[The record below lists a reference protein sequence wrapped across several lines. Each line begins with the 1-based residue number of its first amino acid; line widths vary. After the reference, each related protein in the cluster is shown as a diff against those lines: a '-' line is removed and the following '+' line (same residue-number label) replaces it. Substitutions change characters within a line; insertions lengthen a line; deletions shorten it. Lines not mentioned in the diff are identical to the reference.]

1 MVERVLD
8 AVFPHDGV
16 VLGGGRGA
24 AAGHLAAALLAAA
37 QHADQ
42 PLLGRKLENSVCNTF
57 SKDMLHL
64 LVNLKSFYINPMKKQ
79 IVIGSVEVMEVK
91 VKPQLSPL
99 ATHLSVGIKVVPE
112 P

>member
-16 VLGGGRGA
+16 VLGVGRGA

-42 PLLGRKLENSVCNTF
+42 PLLGRKLVNSVSNTV
-57 SKDMLHL
+57 SKDRY
-64 LVNLKSFYINPMKKQ
+64 VRN
-79 IVIGSVEVMEVK
+79 
-91 VKPQLSPL
+91 
-99 ATHLSVGIKVVPE
+99 
-112 P
+112 

>member
-42 PLLGRKLENSVCNTF
+42 PLLRRKLCVNFLQRLVCSNQVVPF
-57 SKDMLHL
+57 SQFKKL
-64 LVNLKSFYINPMKKQ
+64 LVFRYIITQ
-79 IVIGSVEVMEVK
+79 
-91 VKPQLSPL
+91 
-99 ATHLSVGIKVVPE
+99 
-112 P
+112 